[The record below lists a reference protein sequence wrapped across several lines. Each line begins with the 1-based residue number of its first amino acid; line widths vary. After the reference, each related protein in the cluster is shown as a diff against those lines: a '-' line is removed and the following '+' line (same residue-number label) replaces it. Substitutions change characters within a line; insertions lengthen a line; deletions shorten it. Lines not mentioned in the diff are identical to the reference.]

1 MQSGGAER
9 WAGSVFYCAAAI
21 ALAAAAI
28 YLNNTSR
35 IAEHR
40 PGKPVLLAHRGI
52 AQRFDE
58 NDLKNDTC
66 TASRMLPPKHDYLE
80 NTIASMQAGFVAGAD
95 VVEMDVHPTTDGEFA
110 VFHDW
115 TLDCRTDGH
124 GVTRKQSM
132 AEMRRL
138 DIGYGYTADGGKTFP
153 FRGQGIGMM
162 PTLAQVLST
171 FPDRRF
177 LINIKSRDP
186 SEGEKLAAVLNA
198 LPAAQRAGIIVYG
211 GDEPIDVLGRLAPD
225 IKTASRKSLKGCL
238 FGYIGYG
245 WTGLPPEACKH
256 RMMLVPINIAPW
268 LWGWPDRFLNRMQDA
283 GTEFSCS
290 APVAAAI
297 FPPASTMPRSWR
309 GCRGIMRQ
317 AYGRMRSRRSAS
329 S

>member
-1 MQSGGAER
+1 MRGGDRAR
-9 WAGSVFYCAAAI
+9 
-21 ALAAAAI
+21 
-28 YLNNTSR
+28 SR
-35 IAEHR
+35 RHLSQQYQPHCRASA
-40 PGKPVLLAHRGI
+40 GKPVLLAHRGI

-58 NDLKNDTC
+58 TDLKNDTC
-66 TASRMLPPKHDYLE
+66 TASRMLPPRHGYLE
-80 NTIASMQAGFVAGAD
+80 NTVPSMQAGFAAEAD
-95 VVEMDVHPTTDGEFA
+95 IVEIDVHPTTDGEFA

-124 GVTRKQSM
+124 GVTRKHSM

-138 DIGYGYTADGGKTFP
+138 DIGYGYTADGGKTFL

-171 FPDRRF
+171 SPDRRF

-238 FGYIGYG
+238 FGYVGYG
-245 WTGLPPEACKH
+245 WTGLLPEACRH
-256 RMMLVPINIAPW
+256 RMMLVPVRALAVGLAGP
-268 LWGWPDRFLNRMQDA
+268 LSQPDA
-283 GTEFSCS
+283 GCRNGGFGARPLSRRRFFHRHRRCR
-290 APVAAAI
+290 AAGAAA
-297 FPPASTMPRSWR
+297 A
-309 GCRGIMRQ
+309 GLC
-317 AYGRMRSRRSAS
+317 GRPMDE
-329 S
+329 